1 MSDIQH
7 KILFVCIHNSTVASW
22 PKPSLKNTVVNTFL
36 WKDEFKRLNWSFT
49 DPSAFTGAPEEI
61 LRRTREVRDEIETK
75 IKAFAREANT
85 LQYWM

>member
-36 WKDEFKRLNWSFT
+36 WKDESNGLTGLSQTLRLSPAPLKRSCDGLAK
-49 DPSAFTGAPEEI
+49 SA
-61 LRRTREVRDEIETK
+61 TK
-75 IKAFAREANT
+75 LKRK
-85 LQYWM
+85 

>member
-1 MSDIQH
+1 
-7 KILFVCIHNSTVASW
+7 LAEAF
-22 PKPSLKNTVVNTFL
+22 LKKYGGEHFL
-36 WKDEFKRLNWSFT
+36 VERRVKRLNWSFT